1 MSNNTVRIIRFT
13 IGIVLSVLLVITG
26 LLFILACVAIYQSGN
41 RPFTPENIG
50 KHFASI
56 QIPVYITLA
65 ALVIGILVRLFLP
78 RTEKKE
84 RIVPNRRAIMQRA
97 ERRIDTTDPQ
107 YAEVSQ
113 REIRFRKILR
123 IAAPLLCAI
132 AALPALIYV
141 FNFNHFTMDYNASVI
156 ESMPY
161 LLSSSTLS
169 VAISTAYLILSDRSY
184 KRQAEA
190 ARQLFPKYKDAR
202 ATLAPIPEKKEHPLL
217 VRSIRLSIIV
227 GAIVL
232 LVLGILNGGMADVLD
247 KAINICTECIGLG

>member
-1 MSNNTVRIIRFT
+1 MSIKTARIIRFA

-26 LLFILACVAIYQSGN
+26 LLFILACIAIYQSGP

-50 KHFASI
+50 THFATI

-65 ALVIGILVRLFLP
+65 ALVIGILLRLFIP
-78 RTEKKE
+78 REEKNE
-84 RIVPNRRAIMQRA
+84 RIVPNRRAILQRF

-107 YAEVSQ
+107 YTEAAQ

-123 IAAPLLCAI
+123 FSAPILCAL

-141 FNFNHFTMDYNASVI
+141 LSFNHFTMDYNASVI
-156 ESMPY
+156 EAMPY
-161 LLSSSTLS
+161 LLSSSTLA
-169 VAISTAYLILSDRSY
+169 VAIATAYLILIDRSY
-184 KRQAEA
+184 KRQAES

-202 ATLAPIPEKKEHPLL
+202 ATLASLPEKKTRRLP
-217 VRSIRLSIIV
+217 VGGIRIGII
-227 GAIVL
+227 AIAVVL